1 MKQKIIKFFEE
12 LNKAPEHVEV
22 EIFSKNSDAEHVI
35 CEAAIIAPLAAQKL
49 LEAAELLE
57 RAKEEIQNVYG
68 RDNDLT
74 LEIFNFLE
82 DFENEN

>member
-12 LNKAPEHVEV
+12 LDKAPEDVEV

-49 LEAAELLE
+49 LEAVELLE
-57 RAKEEIQNVYG
+57 RVIAPKENVLDERVL
-68 RDNDLT
+68 RDD
-74 LEIFNFLE
+74 IKQFLE
-82 DFENEN
+82 DFNND

>member
-35 CEAAIIAPLAAQKL
+35 CEAAIIAPLAARKL
-49 LEAAELLE
+49 LEAVELLE
-57 RAKEEIQNVYG
+57 RAHGWLSSELGCTRQLSDEISK
-68 RDNDLT
+68 
-74 LEIFNFLE
+74 FLE
-82 DFENEN
+82 EFK